1 MAFSIQKFRTDRDD
15 LASMAFGIRQ
25 LVFVD
30 EQHVSPDEE
39 YDEYE
44 TESLHYLIE
53 VDGQPAGTAR
63 WRFTP
68 KGIKLERFAILPAF
82 RNKGAG
88 TAILQAVLE
97 DVLKESGQI
106 YLHAQVAA
114 MNLYLRAGFRAE
126 GDLFYEAGI
135 PHYRMIFLTSDTG
148 GQREKG

>member
-1 MAFSIQKFRTDRDD
+1 MAFKIQKFKTERQDLSSIAFSI
-15 LASMAFGIRQ
+15 RQ
-25 LVFVD
+25 SVFVD

-44 TESLHYLIE
+44 AESQHFLIE

-68 KGIKLERFAILPAF
+68 KGIKLERFAILPVF

-88 TAILQAVLE
+88 TALLKAVLD

-114 MNLYLRAGFRAE
+114 MNLYFRAGFRAE

-135 PHYRMIFLTSDTG
+135 PHYRMIFSNAETEGLG
-148 GQREKG
+148 N

>member
-1 MAFSIQKFRTDRDD
+1 MAFSIRKFRTDRED
-15 LASMAFGIRQ
+15 LASIAFSIRQ
-25 LVFVD
+25 SVFVD
-30 EQHVSPDEE
+30 EQHVSPEEE

-44 TESLHYLIE
+44 SESLHYLIE

-68 KGIKLERFAILPAF
+68 GGIKLERFAILPVF

-88 TAILQAVLE
+88 TALLKAVLE
-97 DVLKESGQI
+97 DVLNEPAQI

-114 MNLYLRAGFRAE
+114 MNLYVRAGFKAE

-135 PHYRMIFLTSDTG
+135 PHYRMIFRTSHNG
-148 GQREKG
+148 V